1 MKLYK
6 TLLFIFG
13 ILILLTGLCLFF
25 PKDGIQIGSLNLR
38 FPSIHEVL
46 NLGNNE
52 EEEVHELTPEE
63 LLEQRMAQLMQVQDS
78 TFLDFCH
85 NSPIRIVM
93 PKIHI
98 QVVDSVAT
106 DSLRKLALEYD
117 PATPDSLLAEIVT
130 YRDSITDEGDLSYFD
145 PLFVA
150 LDSARQ
156 HHVRILHYGDSQI
169 EEDRI
174 TAALREHFQEE
185 FGGGGVGMMPAIRTV
200 YKMTISQSSSQNLGY
215 YLAYGPVDGRASH
228 NGYGPMAQVSHL
240 NGTVTLSY
248 NPVNNEQFSHV
259 NDFNRVTV
267 LRSDGNSHDLVM
279 DVTDYDSIIHNA
291 KVTVEGPTKIY
302 GVMLDQRTGVSMDNV
317 SMRGCSGSIFTKITR
332 STLEPFFQH
341 ENVQLIILQ
350 YGGNSV
356 PYLKTEDSQI
366 RYCKDMQKQISYF
379 KELAPDA
386 RILFIGPSDMATT
399 INGVRS
405 TYPQIPPFV
414 KLLEKYVTEA
424 GAAFWN
430 MFEAMGGQG
439 SMVQWVASRP
449 QLAGEDYIH
458 FTRKGAQYVSDLL
471 YETIDT
477 YYKYYKFRIGEYEIE
492 MPADSISADSLMID
506 SLTSNSIQP

>member
-1 MKLYK
+1 
-6 TLLFIFG
+6 
-13 ILILLTGLCLFF
+13 
-25 PKDGIQIGSLNLR
+25 
-38 FPSIHEVL
+38 
-46 NLGNNE
+46 
-52 EEEVHELTPEE
+52 
-63 LLEQRMAQLMQVQDS
+63 
-78 TFLDFCH
+78 
-85 NSPIRIVM
+85 
-93 PKIHI
+93 
-98 QVVDSVAT
+98 
-106 DSLRKLALEYD
+106 
-117 PATPDSLLAEIVT
+117 
-130 YRDSITDEGDLSYFD
+130 
-145 PLFVA
+145 
-150 LDSARQ
+150 
-156 HHVRILHYGDSQI
+156 
-169 EEDRI
+169 
-174 TAALREHFQEE
+174 
-185 FGGGGVGMMPAIRTV
+185 
-200 YKMTISQSSSQNLGY
+200 
-215 YLAYGPVDGRASH
+215 
-228 NGYGPMAQVSHL
+228 
-240 NGTVTLSY
+240 
-248 NPVNNEQFSHV
+248 
-259 NDFNRVTV
+259 
-267 LRSDGNSHDLVM
+267 
-279 DVTDYDSIIHNA
+279 
-291 KVTVEGPTKIY
+291 
-302 GVMLDQRTGVSMDNV
+302 MLDQRTGVSMDNV

-492 MPADSISADSLMID
+492 MPADSISTDSLMID

>member
-6 TLLFIFG
+6 SLLFIFG
-13 ILILLTGLCLFF
+13 ILALLAALCLTF
-25 PKDGIQIGSLNLR
+25 PKDGIKIGSLNLR

-46 NLGNNE
+46 NLGNDE
-52 EEEVHELTPEE
+52 EEEVVELTPEE
-63 LLEQRMAQLMQVQDS
+63 LLEQRMSQLMQVQDS
-78 TFLDFCH
+78 TFLDFCY

-93 PKIHI
+93 PKMHI
-98 QVVDSVAT
+98 QVVDSLTT

-117 PATPDSLLAEIVT
+117 PATPDSLLAEIVAF
-130 YRDSITDEGDLSYFD
+130 RDSITEDRDLTYFD
-145 PLFVA
+145 PLFNA

-174 TAALREHFQEE
+174 TASLREHFQEQ
-185 FGGGGVGMMPAIRTV
+185 FGGGGIGMLPAIRTV
-200 YKMTISQSSSQNLGY
+200 YKMTVSQSSSQNLGY
-215 YLAYGPVDGRASH
+215 YLAYGPVEGRAPH
-228 NGYGPMAQVSHL
+228 NGYGPMAQVTHL
-240 NGTVTLSY
+240 NGSVTLTY
-248 NPVNNEQFSHV
+248 TPVDNERFSHV
-259 NDFNRVTV
+259 RDFDRVTV
-267 LRSDGNSHDLVM
+267 LRSDSTTHNLVF
-279 DVTDYDSIIHNA
+279 DVTDYDSIVHQA
-291 KVTVEGPTKIY
+291 KVTVQGPTKIY
-302 GVMLDQRTGVSMDNV
+302 GVMLDSRTGVNMDNI

-332 STLEPFFQH
+332 STLEPFFQQ

-366 RYCKDMQKQISYF
+366 RYCINMQSQIRYF
-379 KELAPDA
+379 QELAPDA
-386 RILFIGPSDMATT
+386 RILFIGPSDMAT
-399 INGVRS
+399 IVNGVRA

-430 MFEAMGGQG
+430 MYEAMGGQG

-458 FTRKGAQYVSDLL
+458 FTRKGAEYISDLL

-492 MPADSISADSLMID
+492 MPVDSLELNSMQID
-506 SLTSNSIQP
+506 SLHIDSLQ